1 MVLAAA
7 TAPWALNA
15 ATAATRSPVRTV
27 LARLKI
33 LPPLSLCGETVPA
46 LCGKTVPALCG
57 ETVPAR
63 TSRRAARPSHPREP
77 YPSRGPQTHRRPRRG
92 APRHVE
98 DVARAVAALS
108 WARGTWR

>member
-33 LPPLSLCGETVPA
+33 IPPLSLCGETVPA

-77 YPSRGPQTHRRPRRG
+77 YPSRGPKPIRG
-92 APRHVE
+92 PDVAPLGDVQ
-98 DVARAVAALS
+98 DVAR
-108 WARGTWR
+108 